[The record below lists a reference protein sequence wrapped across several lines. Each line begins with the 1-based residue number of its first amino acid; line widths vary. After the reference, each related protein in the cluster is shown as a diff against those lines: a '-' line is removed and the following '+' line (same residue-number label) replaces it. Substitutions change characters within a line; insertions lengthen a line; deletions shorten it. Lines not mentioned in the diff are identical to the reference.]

1 MNVLKEIKVLNE
13 KMFYLLLYSVAF
25 RTLSLPTT
33 QQMTMNEVFDEQL
46 DVGKVGAMIS
56 VIKRGIEQQK
66 VLICTEK

>member
-33 QQMTMNEVFDEQL
+33 QQMTMTRCLMNNWGKLVRWLVWSKEVL
-46 DVGKVGAMIS
+46 NK
-56 VIKRGIEQQK
+56 KK
-66 VLICTEK
+66 C

>member
-56 VIKRGIEQQK
+56 VIKRGIEQKK
-66 VLICTEK
+66 VLISTEK